1 MFREKVERK
10 LDYLCRE
17 KAAGAGG
24 EQLPLLVTIA
34 DFEEE
39 EEKLEQENHRS
50 QRVSIRIFNNR
61 YTILYRLFVL
71 RALNRR

>member
-50 QRVSIRIFNNR
+50 QRVSIRFEYSIIDIQYF
-61 YTILYRLFVL
+61 IVPLSCGL
-71 RALNRR
+71 